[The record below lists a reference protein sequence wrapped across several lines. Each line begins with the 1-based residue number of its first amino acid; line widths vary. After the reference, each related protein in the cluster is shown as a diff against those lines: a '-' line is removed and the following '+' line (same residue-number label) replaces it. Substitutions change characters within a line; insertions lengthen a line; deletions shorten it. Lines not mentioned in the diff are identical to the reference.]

1 MRTFASEIAVHF
13 PKPEGLG
20 KPMVWLVPD
29 VVLCLNCGVAEFVV
43 PEAELRLLSEGP
55 AAPENPR
62 RRL

>member
-1 MRTFASEIAVHF
+1 
-13 PKPEGLG
+13 
-20 KPMVWLVPD
+20 MVWLFPD